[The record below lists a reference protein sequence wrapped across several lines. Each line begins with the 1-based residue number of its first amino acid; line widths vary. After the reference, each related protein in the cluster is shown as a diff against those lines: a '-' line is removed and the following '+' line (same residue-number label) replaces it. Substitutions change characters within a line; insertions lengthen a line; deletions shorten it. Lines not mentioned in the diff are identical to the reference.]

1 MTNTLVCTTHY
12 HISGYYR
19 VNYDVTNWQLLANY
33 LQSPQTFSKIAP
45 TNRAQ
50 IVDDA
55 LTLARAGKLDY
66 RIALNL
72 TRYLVNEFEY
82 VPWRSALGALN
93 FIDSMMASGPDY
105 YLFKVSYPVFL
116 SLFFSMNKIGFSFL
130 LCALAHAHRTT
141 FSN

>member
-1 MTNTLVCTTHY
+1 M
-12 HISGYYR
+12 
-19 VNYDVTNWQLLANY
+19 LANY
-33 LQSPQTFSKIAP
+33 LQNPKDFSKIAAP
-45 TNRAQ
+45 NRAQ

-93 FIDSMMASGPDY
+93 FIDSMMSSGPDF
-105 YLFKVSYPVFL
+105 YLFKV
-116 SLFFSMNKIGFSFL
+116 
-130 LCALAHAHRTT
+130 
-141 FSN
+141 

>member
-1 MTNTLVCTTHY
+1 MFLVLLLNFINT
-12 HISGYYR
+12 INKWFWFEGYYR
-19 VNYDVTNWQLLANY
+19 VNYDVTNWSLLANY
-33 LQSPQTFSKIAP
+33 LQDLNTFSKIAA

-93 FIDSMMASGPDY
+93 FIDSMMSSGPDY
-105 YLFKVSYPVFL
+105 YLFKVK
-116 SLFFSMNKIGFSFL
+116 LFIFQFYCSILK
-130 LCALAHAHRTT
+130 
-141 FSN
+141 

>member
-1 MTNTLVCTTHY
+1 M
-12 HISGYYR
+12 
-19 VNYDVTNWQLLANY
+19 LANY
-33 LQSPQTFSKIAP
+33 LQDPNKFSKIVA

-72 TRYLVNEFEY
+72 TRYLENEMEY

-93 FIDSMMASGPDY
+93 FIDSMMSSGSDY
-105 YLFKVSYPVFL
+105 YKFKVCSP
-116 SLFFSMNKIGFSFL
+116 FSMFMFIGVVLPFSFV
-130 LCALAHAHRTT
+130 CCWKY
-141 FSN
+141 FSVKH

>member
-1 MTNTLVCTTHY
+1 M
-12 HISGYYR
+12 
-19 VNYDVTNWQLLANY
+19 ANY
-33 LQSPQTFSKIAP
+33 LQNPKTFAKIAA

-93 FIDSMMASGPDY
+93 FIDSMMSSGPDY
-105 YLFKVSYPVFL
+105 HLLKVCDLIFGILVLEIKIDVFVLFCCTY
-116 SLFFSMNKIGFSFL
+116 I
-130 LCALAHAHRTT
+130 ALHFQADP
-141 FSN
+141 

>member
-1 MTNTLVCTTHY
+1 MCGARMRFYFLFFFHSFLQFS
-12 HISGYYR
+12 IEGYYR
-19 VNYDVTNWQLLANY
+19 VNYDVHNWGLLANY
-33 LQSPQTFSKIAP
+33 LQDPRTFSKIVA

-72 TRYLVNEFEY
+72 TRYLMNEFEY

-93 FIDSMMASGPDY
+93 FIDNMMSSGPQY
-105 YLFKVSYPVFL
+105 YKFRVCCF
-116 SLFFSMNKIGFSFL
+116 
-130 LCALAHAHRTT
+130 
-141 FSN
+141 